1 MKHSPIFSLV
11 LLTALSPFAIGEQY
25 YPNIPG
31 EVLMEDDRV
40 IVQRF
45 VLEPGQ
51 WEGIHAH
58 PEYQLVIVLKRS
70 DEVTYRIGDKD
81 TIFKSTEAELLESP
95 NSVFWRPGPVHLS
108 DRHNSGNTGSKTLE
122 WIAITFKRDS
132 IATEPVK
139 SLVPETR

>member
-1 MKHSPIFSLV
+1 MKHSLIASLLLLAV
-11 LLTALSPFAIGEQY
+11 LCSSVAGEQY

-51 WEGIHAH
+51 WEGIHSH
-58 PEYQLVIVLKRS
+58 PEYQLVIVLKRT
-70 DEVTYRIGDKD
+70 DEVTYRLGGKD
-81 TIFKSTEAELLESP
+81 TIFKSSEGELLENP
-95 NSVFWRPGPVHLS
+95 YSVFWRPGPVNLS
-108 DRHNSGNTGSKTLE
+108 DRHDSGNTGSKTLE

-132 IATEPVK
+132 IAAEPAE
-139 SLVPETR
+139 SRVPEIR